1 MNKVSIF
8 EHPEFGRIRTLEID
22 GKIWFCA
29 SDVAAALGYS
39 NPRDAVV
46 RHCKPMGVVV
56 YDTPTRSAVQKIKY
70 ISEGNVYRL
79 IAGSK
84 LPSAEKFESWIFDE
98 LVPETL
104 KNGGYLLKKNGE
116 TASREHSMN

>member
-46 RHCKPMGVVV
+46 RHCKPMGV
-56 YDTPTRSAVQKIKY
+56 R
-70 ISEGNVYRL
+70 
-79 IAGSK
+79 
-84 LPSAEKFESWIFDE
+84 
-98 LVPETL
+98 PENQVHQRR
-104 KNGGYLLKKNGE
+104 KRIP
-116 TASREHSMN
+116 ADCR

>member
-22 GKIWFCA
+22 GKNM
-29 SDVAAALGYS
+29 VLRLGCCRRTWLP

-56 YDTPTRSAVQKIKY
+56 YDTLHAVPSRKSSTSAK
-70 ISEGNVYRL
+70 
-79 IAGSK
+79 
-84 LPSAEKFESWIFDE
+84 
-98 LVPETL
+98 ETYT
-104 KNGGYLLKKNGE
+104 G
-116 TASREHSMN
+116 

>member
-56 YDTPTRSAVQKIKY
+56 YDTLHAVPSRKSSTSAKGTY
-70 ISEGNVYRL
+70 TG
-79 IAGSK
+79 
-84 LPSAEKFESWIFDE
+84 
-98 LVPETL
+98 
-104 KNGGYLLKKNGE
+104 
-116 TASREHSMN
+116 

>member
-22 GKIWFCA
+22 GKIWFLR
-29 SDVAAALGYS
+29 LGCCRRTWLP

-84 LPSAEKFESWIFDE
+84 LPSAEKF
-98 LVPETL
+98 
-104 KNGGYLLKKNGE
+104 KAGYL
-116 TASREHSMN
+116 MNWFRNTKERWLSS

>member
-56 YDTPTRSAVQKIKY
+56 YDTPTRSAV
-70 ISEGNVYRL
+70 
-79 IAGSK
+79 
-84 LPSAEKFESWIFDE
+84 
-98 LVPETL
+98 PE
-104 KNGGYLLKKNGE
+104 NQVHQR
-116 TASREHSMN
+116 RERIPADCR

>member
-56 YDTPTRSAVQKIKY
+56 CACCTTLFFSYTLM
-70 ISEGNVYRL
+70 GVY
-79 IAGSK
+79 
-84 LPSAEKFESWIFDE
+84 
-98 LVPETL
+98 V
-104 KNGGYLLKKNGE
+104 
-116 TASREHSMN
+116 